1 MTECMPVTCPLV
13 SDPLGKPGSVG
24 VACGPQLAVMT
35 DAGLGCTAGEV
46 GQVMIRGPPLFH
58 GYLNTDNVETLSADG
73 WFPTGDLGYLDKGG
87 SLYITGRSK
96 EVINR
101 GGETLSPFE
110 IEDAMRS
117 HPSLREVMAFSAPHS
132 LFQVREA

>member
-1 MTECMPVTCPLV
+1 MTECMPVTCPLA

-35 DAGLGCTAGEV
+35 DAGLGCPAGEV

-58 GYLNTDNVETLSADG
+58 GYLNTDNVETMSPDG

-87 SLYITGRSK
+87 ALYVTGRSK
-96 EVINR
+96 EVR
-101 GGETLSPFE
+101 ASP
-110 IEDAMRS
+110 
-117 HPSLREVMAFSAPHS
+117 PLLRH
-132 LFQVREA
+132 